1 MGNYEVVVLEVD
13 FIREFII
20 VLLLDDVKVFV
31 NLGELFI
38 IKLEEEKFRRSYKR
52 RRVEE
57 LFSLLIFY

>member
-38 IKLEEEKFRRSYKR
+38 IKLEEEKFCCSYKR
-52 RRVEE
+52 RCVEE